1 MSRETRNEEARE
13 KRVYTLPRAA
23 VFCVY
28 TPRVL
33 ECVKCLVC
41 AYDASDSL
49 GGIVVKLEMLIQN
62 LFYLSSLVNLGAQ
75 DVDEVGCLG
84 KLLFGHDAF
93 VEDGRAS
100 FVAHRLELCARLGTQ
115 IGFLVDPLDE
125 VAALVVRK
133 EPHRARARKVDL
145 GLQHRV
151 IGTIPSMSLVNAGSV
166 LTFTRRTVKDGF
178 AILRFVDDDPK
189 DCRLDDDLV
198 FRVSVSLHELVDV
211 LGAVDTEGE
220 AR

>member
-1 MSRETRNEEARE
+1 M
-13 KRVYTLPRAA
+13 
-23 VFCVY
+23 
-28 TPRVL
+28 
-33 ECVKCLVC
+33 
-41 AYDASDSL
+41 
-49 GGIVVKLEMLIQN
+49 
-62 LFYLSSLVNLGAQ
+62 NLGAQ

-93 VEDGRAS
+93 VEDGRAI
-100 FVAHRLELCARLGTQ
+100 FVAHRLELCVRLGTQ

-151 IGTIPSMSLVNAGSV
+151 IGTIPSMSVVNAGSV
-166 LTFTRRTVKDGF
+166 LTFTRRAVKDGF
-178 AILRFVDDDPK
+178 AILRFVHDDPK
-189 DCRLDDDLV
+189 DGRLDDDLV
-198 FRVSVSLHELVDV
+198 FRVSIPLHELVDI